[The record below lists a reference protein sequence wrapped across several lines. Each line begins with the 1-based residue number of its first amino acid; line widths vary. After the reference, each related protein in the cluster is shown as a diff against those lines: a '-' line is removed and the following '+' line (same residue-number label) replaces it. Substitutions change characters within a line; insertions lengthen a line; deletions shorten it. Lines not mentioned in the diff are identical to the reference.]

1 MDGRAWQATVLGVA
15 KSQTRLSDSTFI
27 FQVSCVH
34 MVIFIDYTIFK
45 FVKNNAHFF
54 LYVQYILVYFICRR
68 LYFFKKKSF
77 YFVLGY
83 NINNVMIVS
92 GEQRRG
98 LDILTHLSRLPFHL
112 DCSITLIRV

>member
-68 LYFFKKKSF
+68 LLHSLECPLRYA
-77 YFVLGY
+77 LQLRIPQQMHGW
-83 NINNVMIVS
+83 
-92 GEQRRG
+92 GG
-98 LDILTHLSRLPFHL
+98 
-112 DCSITLIRV
+112 